1 MYTTLLWITEAEECG
16 PNDRYICGNK
26 CHGMENTCK
35 CGNQSW
41 KGANYDQG
49 CCPSSPDSCIKD
61 ESGKTISKTRQKSP
75 IFHSSNF
82 TGNVVCEQGEV
93 LPLGEKCP
101 LICQCVSSDSS
112 YSRPICEDPKTSETF
127 CTLAK
132 LADMICRGI
141 PNVGCKE

>member
-1 MYTTLLWITEAEECG
+1 MEMTTPVNVAINHGKEETG
-16 PNDRYICGNK
+16 
-26 CHGMENTCK
+26 
-35 CGNQSW
+35 
-41 KGANYDQG
+41 
-49 CCPSSPDSCIKD
+49 IKD
-61 ESGKTISKTRQKSP
+61 AVPPVQTSASKTNLVKLFLKQDKKVKF
-75 IFHSSNF
+75 FHSSNF